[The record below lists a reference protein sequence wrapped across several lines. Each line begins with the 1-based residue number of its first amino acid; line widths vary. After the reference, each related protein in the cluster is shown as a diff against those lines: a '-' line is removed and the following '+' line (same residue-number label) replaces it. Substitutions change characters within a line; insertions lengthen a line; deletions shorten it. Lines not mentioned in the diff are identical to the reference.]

1 MQAKAVI
8 RNVRISPR
16 KARVIAN
23 LVRGRQ
29 IGEAMAIL
37 RYAPKKASK
46 IIEKL
51 LFSAISNAEQSGQVD
66 VDGLIVKN
74 CIVDG
79 GPLIKRWMPRSMG
92 RANRIQHRTS
102 HISVFISEQRD

>member
-1 MQAKAVI
+1 MQAKAMI
-8 RNVRISPR
+8 KNVRISPR

-23 LVRGRQ
+23 LVRGRK

-37 RYAPKKASK
+37 RYTTKKASR

-51 LFSAISNAEQSGQVD
+51 LFSAIANAEHGGKAD
-66 VDGLIVKN
+66 VDEFFVEN
-74 CIVDG
+74 CFVDG
-79 GPLIKRWMPRSMG
+79 GPLVKRFMPRAMG

-102 HISVFISEQRD
+102 HISVLISEQRE

>member
-1 MQAKAVI
+1 MEAKAII

-23 LVRGRQ
+23 LIRGKH

-37 RYAPKKASK
+37 RYSAKKAGK
-46 IIEKL
+46 IVEKL
-51 LFSAISNAEQSGQVD
+51 LFSAISNAERGRSVSVD
-66 VDGLIVKN
+66 DLVVQN
-74 CIVDG
+74 CVVDG
-79 GPLIKRWMPRSMG
+79 GPLIKRFMPRSMG